1 LETWLVPLLV
11 PVQLQL
17 LLGTDCGQDLL
28 LLLLVVAVVVVSLT
42 RSG

>member
-1 LETWLVPLLV
+1 VQLQLV
-11 PVQLQL
+11 PVQL

-28 LLLLVVAVVVVSLT
+28 LLLLLLLLLVAVVVVSLT